1 MKTNKKAILVI
12 NKKVIS
18 KLQMHVITGGQE
30 TNPGQYCY
38 TRLDGCKR
46 SIECGKTKNDRCDFR

>member
-18 KLQMHVITGGQE
+18 KLQQGQINGGAKAPI
-30 TNPGQYCY
+30 NP
-38 TRLDGCKR
+38 L
-46 SIECGKTKNDRCDFR
+46 KTKVCASRAKTNCDSCLIH